1 MPFLNPTTNFQDF
14 FRILDSLAQELPPW
28 VMEVGLEGTSVIL
41 IDIFS
46 NITPRWIYS
55 RDLMQFT
62 LLVFLMEFF
71 SFINTDKKFRKF
83 KMDPFLNFLPLDPI
97 SVIFGY

>member
-41 IDIFS
+41 NDIFS
-46 NITPRWIYS
+46 NITPRWAPFKS
-55 RDLMQFT
+55 ELM
-62 LLVFLMEFF
+62 
-71 SFINTDKKFRKF
+71 I
-83 KMDPFLNFLPLDPI
+83 
-97 SVIFGY
+97 